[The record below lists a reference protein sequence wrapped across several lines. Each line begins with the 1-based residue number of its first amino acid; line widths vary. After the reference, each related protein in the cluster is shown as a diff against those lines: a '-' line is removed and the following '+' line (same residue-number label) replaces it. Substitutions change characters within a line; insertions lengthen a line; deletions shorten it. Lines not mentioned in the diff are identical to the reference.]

1 MTPSEFLATLSG
13 APTSFADV
21 AARLTA
27 AQEAG
32 GALWPAGL
40 VCDVINECFGDL
52 SYADFTSNQMMHMGS
67 LINVL

>member
-1 MTPSEFLATLSG
+1 MTPSKFPATITG
-13 APTSFADV
+13 ARSSFADV

-32 GALWPAGL
+32 GALWPANL
-40 VCDVINECFGDL
+40 VCHVVNECFGDL
-52 SYADFTSNQMMHMGS
+52 PYTDFTSNQMMHMGS